1 MKIIKLVSLGF
12 VLLTGPLSAFS
23 FNLGPFDL
31 SFNGGH
37 GGSYSEQICNAI
49 HDQRQLVV
57 TVEGREIVSDREQ
70 KIVTRT
76 LLIEPYAY
84 GVDAKGNPILRG
96 NVVRDDLVKEMTVK
110 YGEEQFEKTD
120 MENNQ
125 ENQDSSSG
133 LFRTGKEDLDIRK
146 ITEIRV
152 VEDSHFDAPSS
163 IRSFEEDKGETHC
176 QLRHEQME
184 QE

>member
-12 VLLTGPLSAFS
+12 ILLTGPLSAFS

-37 GGSYSEQICNAI
+37 GDTYSEQICNAI

-57 TVEGREIVSDREQ
+57 TVEGREIVNDKEQ
-70 KIVTRT
+70 KIVIRT
-76 LLIEPYAY
+76 LLIDPYAY
-84 GVDAKGNPILRG
+84 GIDAKGYPILRG
-96 NVVRDDLVKEMTVK
+96 NVVKDDLVKEVTVK
-110 YGEEQFEKTD
+110 YGEEQFEEMDIKD
-120 MENNQ
+120 NQ
-125 ENQDSSSG
+125 EDQNSSSG
-133 LFRTGKEDLDIRK
+133 LFSTGKEDLDIRK
-146 ITEIRV
+146 VTEIRV